1 MQVLLFAAPTDLANL
16 IPPISK
22 ACLHPYKVLEVS
34 QQSLLNSSGLTDW
47 LLRTPPVT
55 VQQFELSRILWSAFL
70 HADET
75 HIFYNMS
82 SLLWKVSPLADQC
95 IEGLWC
101 ACSCTFYSM
110 QPVCLPA
117 CLPACLSACLSFHVP
132 ACLLTCMSACLHACL
147 VPYVTWTLRLCQ
159 TVPVCRELSWSHKLG
174 QANFCLLY
182 LSFWYLPM
190 SSW

>member
-1 MQVLLFAAPTDLANL
+1 MLLFAAPTDLANL

-34 QQSLLNSSGLTDW
+34 HQSLLYVTCLLTSSGLTDW

-55 VQQFELSRILWSAFL
+55 VQQLELSRILWSAFL

-82 SLLWKVSPLADQC
+82 SLLWKVSPLADQR
-95 IEGLWC
+95 IEDLWC

-110 QPVCLPA
+110 QPACLPA
-117 CLPACLSACLSFHVP
+117 CLPDCLPACLSVCLSACLSVHAP
-132 ACLLTCMSACLHACL
+132 ACLLACMSACLRTCL
-147 VPYVTWTLRLCQ
+147 VPYVT
-159 TVPVCRELSWSHKLG
+159 
-174 QANFCLLY
+174 
-182 LSFWYLPM
+182 
-190 SSW
+190 